1 MRLYFLDKIRGYAI
15 ILMIIFHIFVA
26 ANIFNSDY
34 YNLNS
39 TPLYEIGFISRTT
52 LILLFGIS
60 LYLSY
65 INSKNII
72 EYKKKQLKRIKTL
85 LICAIIITI
94 STYIFI
100 PDKYIVFGILHF
112 FAISGL
118 ILYNFV
124 DNIPVLLSIF
134 IFVIIFNNLNQY
146 HSSQSY
152 FTGMF
157 IPFYKNT
164 IDHFFIFKYINV
176 IIFGILLAHFIN
188 YNFNKSNTKN
198 LQKNNKTLID
208 KIGQNTL
215 LIYMIHIPILYI
227 IFYYINN

>member
-1 MRLYFLDKIRGYAI
+1 MRIYFLDTIRGSAI

-26 ANIFNSDY
+26 LNLFNSNFYD
-34 YNLNS
+34 LNS
-39 TPLYEIGFISRTT
+39 TPLYEIGFISRNI

-65 INSKNII
+65 INSNSIV
-72 EYKKKQLKRIKTL
+72 EYKKKQLQRIKLL
-85 LICAIIITI
+85 LICSIIITI

-124 DNIPVLLSIF
+124 DNIPILLSIF
-134 IFVIIFNNLNQY
+134 IFVIIFNSIFYNES
-146 HSSQSY
+146 HQSY

-157 IPFYKNT
+157 LPFYKNT
-164 IDHFFIFKYINV
+164 IDHFFIFKYINL
-176 IIFGILLAHFIN
+176 IIIGIFIGHILN
-188 YNFNKSNTKN
+188 YNYKKYKTHFYK
-198 LQKNNKTLID
+198 QNNILN
-208 KIGQNTL
+208 KIGKNTL
-215 LIYMIHIPILYI
+215 LIYMIHIPILYYLAYN
-227 IFYYINN
+227 YYK